1 MNHSRLLMPYS
12 TVMLLFIAG
21 YMTFGLGLSE
31 IELVKKLGVVFSVA
45 GLSLCLHTAHIRG
58 HKIPNAFKL
67 FILFYAYL
75 VISSIWSPAP
85 ALINS
90 RGMIS
95 ILCASL
101 MVGLSLHLKLI
112 SYRAMLLLLMI
123 PGALNFIAYLLGINI
138 MLERHDGSEA
148 TTEQA
153 WKRFGGFTGQP
164 NAFAT
169 RGLLPLIFLAT
180 FFKELKKEQTPTLLY
195 YFALFL
201 TVFVIIA
208 SGSKKSVIISSIFIL
223 LWTYQVL
230 SKKAFLF
237 VSIGTVILAFSF
249 ISVLVNSSELE
260 VVARFQLM
268 LSGDDD
274 STIERLL
281 MMKLAPL
288 VFLDNFILGAGLN
301 GFAYVSGIGAY
312 AHNNALELAASG
324 GLVGLLLYYPLF
336 FICFFQIF
344 KKFGAV
350 YTGIFLAFYIFSE
363 LTSVMYMDR
372 AYSIILIMVI
382 LLAITKGGEQHEH

>member
-1 MNHSRLLMPYS
+1 MRDFQLKYS
-12 TVMLLFIAG
+12 TAMLLFIAG
-21 YMTFGLGLSE
+21 YMTFGLGLSAMGS
-31 IELVKKLGVVFSVA
+31 VKKLGIVFSVA
-45 GLSLCLHTAHIRG
+45 GLSLCLYTAHVRNQ
-58 HKIPNAFKL
+58 KLPDAFKL

-85 ALINS
+85 ALLSS

-101 MVGLSLHLKLI
+101 MIGLSLHLKLI
-112 SYRAMLLLLMI
+112 TYHTMLLLLMI

-148 TTEQA
+148 TVEQA
-153 WKRFGGFTGQP
+153 WKRFSGFIGQP
-164 NAFAT
+164 NAFAI
-169 RGLLPLIFLAT
+169 RGLLPIIFLAT
-180 FFKELKKEQTPTLLY
+180 FFREFKKEQAPTSLY
-195 YFALFL
+195 YLALFL
-201 TVFVIIA
+201 TVFVIIV
-208 SGSKKSVIISSIFIL
+208 SGSKKAVIIGAIFIL

-237 VSIGTVILAFSF
+237 VSIGTVILALSF
-249 ISVLVNSSELE
+249 MSALIHTSELE

-268 LSGDDD
+268 LSGDDE

-336 FICFFQIF
+336 IICFFQIY
-344 KKFGAV
+344 KQFGAV
-350 YTGIFLAFYIFSE
+350 YTGIFLVFYLFSE
-363 LTSVMYMDR
+363 LTSVMYMNR